1 MRGLSQDAI
10 GQSVVTVPLGSIR
23 GAAHAWLSSHR
34 RTLCQAECF
43 LFVLFAAAS
52 VRVAAN
58 ANRFIWVANGVWLA
72 YVLMAPRRQQFIFL
86 RIGFAAQLAGGLMVS
101 TQWTLCLLFTT
112 LNLAE
117 VSLAAF
123 LLRRNWA
130 RLPCFSNYRYVLR
143 FLLGAALIAPFV
155 SGLPFALIAHLW
167 LHTPVK
173 PELLRWMIA
182 DGLGAVAATP
192 VCVGMFRSRFLHSLK
207 LKENWIYL
215 FTIGAVCFALS
226 RPSNIPLE
234 FFVYPLLVLILLRMG
249 MGWAS
254 LATLLA
260 GMAAGW
266 PLMRGYASFAGVV
279 SATQLEPGV
288 LLELF
293 IASSMLILYS
303 VELVLESRKTTER
316 RLQRIAQLHELVT
329 ENSRDVIIISDFNGN
344 RTYVSAAAEGWG
356 GWLREDILNRKSLS
370 MIHPEDRMHVS
381 GAIRKLQSGAD
392 CALIEC
398 RVLAKNGQYAWAETS
413 MRTIRDPATRA
424 PVGILQ
430 NVRDITDRKLAEQKL
445 QDAYHEVEALAITD
459 ALTGLANRR
468 HFDQALVS
476 EWRRGMRERTP
487 LSLLMID
494 ADKFKSY
501 NDTYGHPRGDNC
513 LKQIAEAAQDAA
525 LRSGDLIARIGGEE
539 FAVLLPGTS
548 NEGAMR
554 LARDICAGVRARA
567 LPHKESPSGFVTIS
581 VGCATLVPH
590 LGQNSATLMEQAD
603 GALYEAKRS
612 GRNRVCNSQP
622 ETQDAGLNASL
633 DKSMS
638 QQSA

>member
-1 MRGLSQDAI
+1 
-10 GQSVVTVPLGSIR
+10 
-23 GAAHAWLSSHR
+23 
-34 RTLCQAECF
+34 
-43 LFVLFAAAS
+43 
-52 VRVAAN
+52 
-58 ANRFIWVANGVWLA
+58 
-72 YVLMAPRRQQFIFL
+72 
-86 RIGFAAQLAGGLMVS
+86 
-101 TQWTLCLLFTT
+101 
-112 LNLAE
+112 
-117 VSLAAF
+117 
-123 LLRRNWA
+123 
-130 RLPCFSNYRYVLR
+130 
-143 FLLGAALIAPFV
+143 
-155 SGLPFALIAHLW
+155 
-167 LHTPVK
+167 
-173 PELLRWMIA
+173 
-182 DGLGAVAATP
+182 
-192 VCVGMFRSRFLHSLK
+192 
-207 LKENWIYL
+207 
-215 FTIGAVCFALS
+215 
-226 RPSNIPLE
+226 
-234 FFVYPLLVLILLRMG
+234 
-249 MGWAS
+249 
-254 LATLLA
+254 
-260 GMAAGW
+260 
-266 PLMRGYASFAGVV
+266 
-279 SATQLEPGV
+279 
-288 LLELF
+288 
-293 IASSMLILYS
+293 
-303 VELVLESRKTTER
+303 
-316 RLQRIAQLHELVT
+316 
-329 ENSRDVIIISDFNGN
+329 
-344 RTYVSAAAEGWG
+344 
-356 GWLREDILNRKSLS
+356 
-370 MIHPEDRMHVS
+370 MIHPEDRMQVS